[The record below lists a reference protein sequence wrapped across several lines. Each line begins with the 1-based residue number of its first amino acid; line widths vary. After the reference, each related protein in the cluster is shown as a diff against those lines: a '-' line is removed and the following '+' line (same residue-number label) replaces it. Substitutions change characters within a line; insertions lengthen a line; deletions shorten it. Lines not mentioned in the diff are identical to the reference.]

1 MGALRPRM
9 AMMVLLLAVA
19 ALHGADATFPRRAS
33 TAAFPHYPQ
42 REVFSLTG
50 DWDFT
55 FMNYTDY
62 MANSTVL
69 PANLSFDKQQ
79 LVPSAWDAAWG
90 TGLQYSRGAGFYRA
104 RVSIPAGKPAAIH
117 FEACSLFC
125 RVFVDGIPIA
135 NSTRGGFTPFW
146 VDVPTATNTNR
157 TITVMASN
165 VFDRQL
171 TPTQAAY
178 YDFYQYGGL
187 VREVTLHVLPDSPSV
202 QRVTV
207 DPVAAAGVPN
217 GEVNV
222 TAVLRGTTQNS
233 TVALGL
239 CWDIATDAPPCTAAE
254 TYTPENGIVSL
265 RNIAVP
271 NWKLWSPTEPN
282 LHTLTVVVR
291 YCADCAVEDSIQVRF
306 GLRTV
311 STAGRHITIN
321 GEPIKLKG
329 YNRHDMYPQL
339 GPSLTDQLYDSDLQL
354 LTKTL
359 KGNFVRGSHY
369 PQDPRLLDRCDELG
383 VLVWEETL
391 AWGNWAPILTEPA
404 FLNASL
410 ATANAMLDRDTNHP
424 AIILW
429 GFFNEGQSDKN
440 ESVPSYAAMANA
452 FRSRDSTRLITWA
465 DNRGVSSKCYEYAD
479 VISNNYYPGWYNGP
493 PSGISQIWSDRA
505 AWVAEKYPN
514 KPFIISETGAGGI
527 VGNHSTNSTRWS
539 LELQSNI
546 DGLDASVAMTNGN
559 ITGLALWQFSDIKV
573 DQSNSSTG
581 RPGGINNKGV
591 VSQIRE
597 PKPAAITVGM
607 IYSKLN

>member
-271 NWKLWSPTEPN
+271 NWKLWSPAEPN

-291 YCADCAVEDSIQVRF
+291 YCTDCAVEDSIQVRF

-329 YNRHDMYPQL
+329 YNRHDMYPPL

-354 LTKTL
+354 LTQTL
-359 KGNFVRGSHY
+359 K
-369 PQDPRLLDRCDELG
+369 
-383 VLVWEETL
+383 
-391 AWGNWAPILTEPA
+391 
-404 FLNASL
+404 
-410 ATANAMLDRDTNHP
+410 
-424 AIILW
+424 